1 MWSYEKINLSMIQVI
16 TGHLVASYDE
26 EFRTLYARSTVPPEL
41 APLNS
46 MVNERNQGGRVESDA
61 FERKHQLRHTLNTVY
76 RQACERKDFGSRVGG
91 IEEHPLNYEPF
102 NRESRMAH
110 HQQHDYVPAME
121 AMSYQKRHSY
131 AGERQEGT
139 YTPAYMRHGA
149 SNWNI
154 AGNRGYGT
162 HGRYQ
167 LHGGYNDP
175 HHAPPLDNAR
185 GSYIRQSY
193 HGIGKQLQSMQKNMP
208 NLDQVTK
215 SYMRD
220 WRVESYLNNSDAP
233 IMESHDHLD
242 QLDLP
247 ENRPSLHLHSR
258 LRSSIVLKAVIPE
271 QTEMNSYTDAS
282 SSSVRC
288 RDQYGFAPS
297 NYTQSP
303 PSIKWNNHEPV
314 DYRAMHDDFLLK
326 RRSLQILDEPKCS
339 GTGNSSGRDYLRSCT
354 SLGRVRGRMVHQ
366 EVDAQQEALYKR
378 HSVSDP
384 KSSKYVGHR
393 ESSNPT
399 LGALMRACEHSGSP
413 REKAGGWRFA
423 EDQHSVSHR
432 NLNGSAVS
440 KASSNSTW
448 QESPSRTVSTTLLQD
463 REQERSKSSSIS
475 SPQFLKKSS
484 RKIKSLLNIADKK
497 DGSPKS
503 RLRSLRKVGG
513 GSSDTIVLEEEQQA
527 DDDREEKACS
537 STADSAKS
545 TGGPGWWRSH
555 NRLHSTDPKD
565 ILSDVGRSSAPRFS
579 TEGIDQSPTAGSDA
593 QRAPSQ
599 QSNAHSVRSSA
610 TTREARHWDQ
620 YGDSRRFGS
629 SKAPERE
636 PAGYSQRNDTSTN
649 SQASYRYRGLIAAKK
664 DHTDR
669 TNYSDRNAHFSHDNK
684 LGRLFQRVGNFIHK
698 KT

>member
-46 MVNERNQGGRVESDA
+46 TVNERNQGGRVESDA

-76 RQACERKDFGSRVGG
+76 RQACERKDFGSRMGG
-91 IEEHPLNYEPF
+91 IEEQPLNYEQF
-102 NRESRMAH
+102 SRESRMMH
-110 HQQHDYVPAME
+110 HQQHDYTSAMD
-121 AMSYQKRHSY
+121 AMSYLKRHSY

-167 LHGGYNDP
+167 PHGGYNDP

-193 HGIGKQLQSMQKNMP
+193 HGTGKQFQSMQQNMP
-208 NLDQVTK
+208 SLDQVTK

-233 IMESHDHLD
+233 IVENHDNFD

-258 LRSSIVLKAVIPE
+258 LRSSIVLKTVIPE
-271 QTEMNSYTDAS
+271 QTEINSYTDAS

-288 RDQYGFAPS
+288 RDQYGVPPS
-297 NYTQSP
+297 KYTQSP
-303 PSIKWNNHEPV
+303 PSIKWNKHEPM

-326 RRSLQILDEPKCS
+326 RRSLQILDEPKYS
-339 GTGNSSGRDYLRSCT
+339 ATGNSSGRDYLRSCT

-378 HSVSDP
+378 HSVADP
-384 KSSKYVGHR
+384 KSNTYVGHR
-393 ESSNPT
+393 EASNPT
-399 LGALMRACEHSGSP
+399 LGALIRAYEDRGST
-413 REKAGGWRFA
+413 RENVGGRRFA
-423 EDQHSVSHR
+423 NNLSEDQQSVSHR
-432 NLNGSAVS
+432 NFNGTVAS
-440 KASSNSTW
+440 KT
-448 QESPSRTVSTTLLQD
+448 SPSRSSSTSPLELQD
-463 REQERSKSSSIS
+463 REQERSKTSSIS

-484 RKIKSLLNIADKK
+484 RKIKSLLNIADRK
-497 DGSPKS
+497 DVSPKS

-513 GSSDTIVLEEEQQA
+513 GSSDTIVSEDEQQA
-527 DDDREEKACS
+527 DNDTEGKECS
-537 STADSAKS
+537 STADSVRS
-545 TGGPGWWRSH
+545 TGGPGWWKSH
-555 NRLHSTDPKD
+555 SKLHNTDHKD
-565 ILSDVGRSSAPRFS
+565 ILSDVGRSSTPRFS
-579 TEGIDQSPTAGSDA
+579 TEGIDLSPTEGGDA
-593 QRAPSQ
+593 QGAPSQ
-599 QSNAHSVRSSA
+599 RSNAHSVRSSA
-610 TTREARHWDQ
+610 TTREARHWDH
-620 YGDSRRFGS
+620 YGESRRFVS
-629 SKAPERE
+629 SNAPERR
-636 PAGYSQRNDTSTN
+636 PVGYSQRNDTSTN
-649 SQASYRYRGLIAAKK
+649 SQASYRYRGLTAAKK

-669 TNYSDRNAHFSHDNK
+669 TNYSDRNAHFSHENK